1 MLFVG
6 LLVVGV
12 VVGFIS
18 GFFGIGGG
26 TVVVPVMLALGYD
39 IKSAVGISIMQM
51 LFGAIFG

>member
-26 TVVVPVMLALGYD
+26 TVVVPVMILFGYD
-39 IKSAVGISIMQM
+39 IKYAIGVSI
-51 LFGAIFG
+51 INY